1 MEAKASTHTHKKQ
14 VKEDI
19 YGTLV
24 TENTI
29 AINHDPYITR
39 YLDLDIDGE
48 KNSFVK
54 GKMKTMRIDGSTPR
68 KSYWTMIREPVKTEL
83 DARIWTDKPTELLI
97 VNPNRF
103 TKIGNQVGYRL
114 VLGPATIPL
123 LLEDDYPQIRG
134 AFSNY
139 NVWVTQYNR
148 SERWASGL
156 YVDRSHGDD
165 TLFT

>member
-1 MEAKASTHTHKKQ
+1 
-14 VKEDI
+14 
-19 YGTLV
+19 
-24 TENTI
+24 
-29 AINHDPYITR
+29 
-39 YLDLDIDGE
+39 
-48 KNSFVK
+48 
-54 GKMKTMRIDGSTPR
+54 
-68 KSYWTMIREPVKTEL
+68 MIREPVKTEL
-83 DARIWTDKPTELLI
+83 DVRIWTDKPIELLI

>member
-1 MEAKASTHTHKKQ
+1 MGLSGILEAKASTYTHKKQ

-24 TENTI
+24 MKNTI
-29 AINHDPYITR
+29 AINHDHYITC

-54 GKMKTMRIDGSTPR
+54 GKMKTMRTDGITPR

-83 DARIWTDKPTELLI
+83 DSRIWIDKPTELLI
-97 VNPNRF
+97 VNPNKF

-114 VLGPATIPL
+114 FPGPAASTST
-123 LLEDDYPQIRG
+123 RG
-134 AFSNY
+134 CLPADPWHIFELQCMGY
-139 NVWVTQYNR
+139 
-148 SERWASGL
+148 AI
-156 YVDRSHGDD
+156 
-165 TLFT
+165 